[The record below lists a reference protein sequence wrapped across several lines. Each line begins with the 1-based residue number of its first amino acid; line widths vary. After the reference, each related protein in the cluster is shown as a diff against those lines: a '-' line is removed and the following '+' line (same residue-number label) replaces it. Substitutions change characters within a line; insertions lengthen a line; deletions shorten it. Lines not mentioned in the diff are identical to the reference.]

1 MKTVSLV
8 GDLLH
13 IKFPYDPEL
22 VALVRS
28 LPDRR
33 WNAAAKEWTAP
44 ADLTTA
50 KQLGEW
56 GFSLSKE
63 VEEWRNQQLKSSSVS
78 DIDFFR
84 LSPLL
89 MGFQRDG
96 IRFIEQHQGRALI
109 GDEMGLGKTAQA
121 LSWLRLHPELRP
133 AVIICPASI
142 KINWE
147 REIRLWMDEQET
159 VQILFGTDI
168 AQTLFGNIIIVNY
181 DILPND
187 TIADPDDP
195 KHRIE
200 IPRTGW
206 HEYLSDIKPKV
217 VICDEAHN
225 CKSRSTRRTK
235 AVKELCKGVPHILM
249 LTGTPIVNRPAEAFN
264 MLNIISP
271 ARFPSFFHYA
281 KEFCG
286 AFRSRWGWDFSGAS
300 NLDKLHE
307 KLQHIMVRRL
317 KSEVLQDLPEKR
329 RAIVPLEITNR
340 KEYQRAEEDFVG
352 WLHDK
357 GEKIRAESASR
368 AEALASIEGLKQLT
382 ISGKLDTCLDWI
394 ADFLEA
400 GEKLIVFATHKR
412 TIEAVMQRFGD
423 LAVKVDGSVTGE
435 DRQLAVDRFQ
445 TDDSVRLFVG
455 NIQAAG
461 VGITLTAAS
470 NVAFLELGW
479 SPGLHEQAEDRAHRI
494 GQRDSVTIWYL
505 IAQGTIEERICK
517 LLDSKRKV
525 LSRVL
530 DGGEIENGGGIFE
543 TLLEE
548 IKGEEDGN

>member
-1 MKTVSLV
+1 MKTVTLV

-22 VALVRS
+22 IALVRS

-44 ADLTTA
+44 ADVTA
-50 KQLGEW
+50 IKQLGEW
-56 GFSLSKE
+56 GFSLSE
-63 VEEWRNQQLKSSSVS
+63 VAEAWRRQQVELSSAPDV
-78 DIDFFR
+78 DFSR
-84 LSPLL
+84 LSPRL
-89 MGFQRDG
+89 MDFQRES
-96 IRFIEQHQGRALI
+96 IRFIESKKGRALLAL
-109 GDEMGLGKTAQA
+109 EMGLGKTAVA
-121 LSWLRLHPELRP
+121 LSCLHLHPEIRP
-133 AVIICPASI
+133 IVVVCPSSL
-142 KINWE
+142 KLNWE
-147 REIRLWMDEQET
+147 REARLWMGDALPSIE
-159 VQILFGTDI
+159 ILYSRNGKDLSK
-168 AQTLFGNIIIVNY
+168 ADMYIVNY
-181 DILPND
+181 DILQAWLPELLK
-187 TIADPDDP
+187 IAP
-195 KHRIE
+195 KAI
-200 IPRTGW
+200 
-206 HEYLSDIKPKV
+206 
-217 VICDEAHN
+217 ICDE
-225 CKSRSTRRTK
+225 STAIKERTAQRTK
-235 AVKELCKGVPHILM
+235 AVKELCKGVPHVLM

-281 KEFCG
+281 KEFCN
-286 AFRSRWGWDFSGAS
+286 AHRTRWGWDFSGAS

-307 KLQHIMVRRL
+307 KLQYVMIRRL

-352 WLHDK
+352 WLRDK
-357 GEKIRAESASR
+357 GDKVRAESASR

-400 GEKLIVFATHKR
+400 GEKLIAFATHKR
-412 TIEAVMQRFGD
+412 TIDAVMQRFGD
-423 LAVKVDGSVTGE
+423 LTVKIDGSVTDE
-435 DRQLAVDRFQ
+435 DRQLVVDRFQ
-445 TDDSVRLFVG
+445 TDASVRLFVG

-525 LSRVL
+525 LARVL
-530 DGGEIENGGGIFE
+530 DGGEVEDGGGIFE

-548 IKGEEDGN
+548 IKGEEDGD